1 MAQKEIYINAYES
14 EFMQVI
20 ISILSNS
27 IDIFKARDIE
37 KKYINI
43 DIYEDDIHYF
53 ISIKDSA
60 GGIKED
66 IIDKIFEP
74 YFTTKHKSGGT
85 GMGLYISKLIIQ
97 SSFKG
102 DIKVKAVDNGVKFI
116 LEIPKGKEF

>member
-1 MAQKEIYINAYES
+1 MKLYRKRAFYGLLKAFIYKKLMIFY
-14 EFMQVI
+14 VRK
-20 ISILSNS
+20 LS
-27 IDIFKARDIE
+27 
-37 KKYINI
+37 
-43 DIYEDDIHYF
+43 
-53 ISIKDSA
+53 
-60 GGIKED
+60 
-66 IIDKIFEP
+66 KIFEP

>member
-1 MAQKEIYINAYES
+1 MEYSLKNLEKIVQKKADDTFIKS
-14 EFMQVI
+14 I
-20 ISILSNS
+20 I
-27 IDIFKARDIE
+27 R
-37 KKYINI
+37 KYINI

-60 GGIKED
+60 GGIKGD